1 MPHADLLSCAEVLAL
16 LADHVDGELDAATA
30 AGVDAHLANCV
41 TCSAERRAEQ
51 QVLSAL
57 RRRVQEVRI
66 PAAVRERLWASLRQA
81 AAEESA
87 PAVVR
92 VTER

>member
-1 MPHADLLSCAEVLAL
+1 MPHADLMSCAEVLTL
-16 LADHVDGELDAATA
+16 LADHVDGELNPGAA
-30 AGVDAHLANCV
+30 AGVDAHLAGCV

-51 QVLSAL
+51 EVLSEL

-66 PAAVRERLWASLRQA
+66 PAAVRERLWASLRRA
-81 AAEESA
+81 AAEETA
-87 PAVVR
+87 PTGTR

>member
-1 MPHADLLSCAEVLAL
+1 MPHADPRSCAEVLAL
-16 LADHVDGELDAATA
+16 LADHLDGELDPLAE
-30 AGVDAHLANCV
+30 AGVEAHLAGCV

-66 PAAVRERLWASLRQA
+66 PAAVRERLWASLRRA
-81 AAEESA
+81 AAEEIA
-87 PAVVR
+87 PAVDR

>member
-1 MPHADLLSCAEVLAL
+1 MPHADLMSCAEVLAL
-16 LADHVDGELDAATA
+16 LPDHVDRELDAEAA
-30 AGVDAHLANCV
+30 AGVDAHLAGCV
-41 TCSAERRAEQ
+41 TCAAERRAEQ
-51 QVLSAL
+51 QVLSEL
-57 RRRVQEVRI
+57 RRRVQEVRM
-66 PAAVRERLWASLRQA
+66 PAAVRERLWASLRRA